1 MKGAIFFYILGLLLA
16 MVNAF
21 HIPSSLKSSEKA
33 SKSHL
38 DRADFVR
45 FLGIAEI
52 LLLSTSVPIAAVAA
66 NPPPSSLEILRQDT
80 RKKLQKAEKKAT
92 KEIKTFKKE
101 VKKVEKK
108 TTKEIK
114 TIKKKVNKETKNI
127 KKEVKSIQNDVN
139 KEIKKVDK
147 VVSKETQAFKS
158 KAQDAKLGLQKAKT
172 TTTTT
177 TGINLSNMKVCDG
190 VKVKCVQ

>member
-66 NPPPSSLEILRQDT
+66 TPPPSSLEILRQDT
-80 RKKLQKAEKKAT
+80 RKK
-92 KEIKTFKKE
+92 
-101 VKKVEKK
+101 
-108 TTKEIK
+108 TTKSR
-114 TIKKKVNKETKNI
+114 KEGHERNQDLQERGEKGREKNY
-127 KKEVKSIQNDVN
+127 EGD
-139 KEIKKVDK
+139 
-147 VVSKETQAFKS
+147 
-158 KAQDAKLGLQKAKT
+158 QDDSEEGEQGNEK
-172 TTTTT
+172 
-177 TGINLSNMKVCDG
+177 D
-190 VKVKCVQ
+190 

>member
-1 MKGAIFFYILGLLLA
+1 MG
-16 MVNAF
+16 
-21 HIPSSLKSSEKA
+21 
-33 SKSHL
+33 
-38 DRADFVR
+38 
-45 FLGIAEI
+45 
-52 LLLSTSVPIAAVAA
+52 
-66 NPPPSSLEILRQDT
+66 
-80 RKKLQKAEKKAT
+80 

-114 TIKKKVNKETKNI
+114 TIKKKVNQETKNI

-172 TTTTT
+172 ITTTT